1 MYEALQFELSK
12 VETRDIRLRMLAH
25 LGSINTTLATQIAL
39 GLVEEV
45 PSGTKAAALLT
56 ALPPVA
62 TNSLLDFSFEAKS
75 NQVPTASGGLHQASA
90 LSMATTSKNSI
101 KSRKVAILI
110 ASGVASGQV
119 QALKTAL
126 DVEKATPILVAPQ
139 LGIVKDSEGQT
150 LVVDKTFA
158 NSGSVFF
165 DAIFIPG
172 GESVAKLV
180 SQDEVIQFVHE
191 AYKHGKAIGAIAEGL
206 KRM

>member
-1 MYEALQFELSK
+1 MSEPEQAHIVSALQFELSK
-12 VETRDIRLRMLAH
+12 VETLDIRLRMLAH
-25 LGSINTTLATQIAL
+25 LGSINTILATQVAL
-39 GLVEEV
+39 GLGEEV
-45 PSGTKAAALLT
+45 PSGTKAAALFT
-56 ALPPVA
+56 SLPPVA
-62 TNSLLDFSFEAKS
+62 TNSLLDFSFEAKP
-75 NQVPTASGGLHQASA
+75 NQAPTASEGLHQASA

-126 DVEKATPILVAPQ
+126 DAEKATPVLVAPQ
-139 LGIVKDSEGQT
+139 LGIVKDSEGQA

-180 SQDEVIQFVHE
+180 SQDEVIQFIHE
-191 AYKHGKAIGAIAEGL
+191 A
-206 KRM
+206 